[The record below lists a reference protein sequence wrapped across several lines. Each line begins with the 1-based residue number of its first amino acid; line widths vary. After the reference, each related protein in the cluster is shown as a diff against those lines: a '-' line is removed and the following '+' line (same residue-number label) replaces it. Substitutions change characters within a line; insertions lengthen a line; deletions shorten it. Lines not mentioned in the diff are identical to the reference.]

1 MLKRWKERASRYPF
15 YASSQRKVGG
25 ICDMPSAD
33 PYAPRRFLEAQVS
46 SRHDQSALT
55 SRLMLEPSLAL
66 ARFPNMASMRD
77 STQRYWLF
85 DRTLLISAQRR
96 RGIFFPL

>member
-1 MLKRWKERASRYPF
+1 VLERWKKCASRYPF
-15 YASSQRKVGG
+15 YASSQRKVVG

-55 SRLMLEPSLAL
+55 SRLVLKPSLGAFPQHGLDARLHSAIL
-66 ARFPNMASMRD
+66 AV
-77 STQRYWLF
+77 
-85 DRTLLISAQRR
+85 
-96 RGIFFPL
+96 